1 MDKKNTILAI
11 VLSVLVITIGM
22 TIQATFFAP
31 ATPEVVPTT
40 ERVQTSVSSSDS
52 GQSTYLAPAQS
63 SQVSA
68 NIAWDSSLPGSMVAV
83 GNEGN
88 KTPFTFETNYFLI
101 EFNPNGASI
110 ASFKLKDHLDEGE
123 PVELLFKDA
132 TSNDAF
138 LMYAGN
144 DKTNPIDATFRYQ
157 IIGNQVQFTQEFALL
172 EEDGK
177 TPGEPFS
184 ITKTYTFGEEDYL
197 FLKLM

>member
-1 MDKKNTILAI
+1 MDKNTILAI

-31 ATPEVVPTT
+31 ATPPEVVPTT

-177 TPGEPFS
+177 TPW
-184 ITKTYTFGEEDYL
+184 
-197 FLKLM
+197 